1 MYKRSETD
9 TTEQSEYFMLLV
21 IVTILCLPLEDW
33 RLLGNEGSYKV
44 RLSNAIAANTAV
56 FLRLVLMWRPQTWL
70 VLENPKGTWLWKQ
83 TLFESLIRDYG
94 LFLVLTYFGLW
105 GMDLLKG
112 THLQTNCKCLCHPLS
127 CSVFFFYVFS
137 VFCAICFLIFSGGF
151 LAFLNTYVVVDV

>member
-1 MYKRSETD
+1 M
-9 TTEQSEYFMLLV
+9 
-21 IVTILCLPLEDW
+21 LCLPLEDW

-44 RLSNAIAANTAV
+44 RLSNAIAANTAI
-56 FLRLVLMWRPQTWL
+56 FLHLVLMWRPQTWL

-112 THLQTNCKCLCHPLS
+112 THLQTNCR
-127 CSVFFFYVFS
+127 
-137 VFCAICFLIFSGGF
+137 
-151 LAFLNTYVVVDV
+151 